1 MESVRFIQKENT
13 VLTVAR
19 IDEILSKGHLEDFV
33 QLINIFLLEPNG
45 EAAMAMEKLFHS
57 ANLNDPE
64 FYAKHQFLAA
74 YHVIKAVRQYP
85 LFYINTFS

>member
-1 MESVRFIQKENT
+1 
-13 VLTVAR
+13 
-19 IDEILSKGHLEDFV
+19 
-33 QLINIFLLEPNG
+33 
-45 EAAMAMEKLFHS
+45 MAMEKLFHS
-57 ANLNDPE
+57 ANLNEPE